1 MGRPRQPQSR
11 RIWYSENAFGQKTNH
26 NIDTWSELTT
36 YKPIRYSLATTGPS
50 GDVAVARVVGDFNC
64 DGRADAVMY
73 GHGDGVDR
81 VVHLA
86 RHRWQ
91 WVRSVSPSATA
102 GRTWP

>member
-1 MGRPRQPQSR
+1 
-11 RIWYSENAFGQKTNH
+11 
-26 NIDTWSELTT
+26 
-36 YKPIRYSLATTGPS
+36 
-50 GDVAVARVVGDFNC
+50 VARVVGDFNC